1 MDPSTADLVAGP
13 LIVDD
18 LAPLREA
25 LGDLLTAR
33 RNAAGLTQRQLAHR
47 TSYARSTIGGAE
59 AGHRVPA
66 ESFWKHCDQ
75 LLGGG
80 GELLR
85 AYHQLATARSK
96 QKQRRDLFEQARRDT
111 RRDRLPS
118 PSPVRALDRTV
129 GAGVAVAAVTESAER
144 AFVVA
149 AAHESSD
156 HASRAEASNVG
167 DTTLEQLDADVMRI
181 ANAYVHAPPLPL
193 FVEMLRVRDR
203 VYRLLEGRQ
212 KPADTAHLY
221 LIAGALCGL
230 LANASTD
237 LGHRD
242 AAAEQGRAGWI
253 YAEQIGHNGLS
264 AWTRGM
270 QALIEYW
277 SGRPR
282 PALHLV
288 QAGHRHADSA
298 TAKVRLLN
306 IEARIWAAIGDV
318 GEVNRC
324 MRGIA
329 AARESSETDSVHDEI
344 GGVFAFDEA
353 KSHYYAGATYVHLGR
368 SAPALEETSRAIELY
383 ANEPAH
389 RRSFGPES
397 LARID
402 AGTAHLLTGNIDG
415 ASEAL
420 QPVLSLPADLR
431 ITQVSER
438 LIDFRRALAP
448 QRSIREARALDE
460 HVESFIDTSI
470 VPALPGS
477 PAGT

>member
-1 MDPSTADLVAGP
+1 MHPGTDDPGTDDLM
-13 LIVDD
+13 IDD

-47 TSYARSTIGGAE
+47 VNYARSTVGGAE
-59 AGHRVPA
+59 GGHRVPA
-66 ESFWKHCDQ
+66 ESFWKQCDQ

-85 AYHQLATARSK
+85 AYHQLAAARSDN
-96 QKQRRDLFEQARRDT
+96 KQRRDLVEQARRDA
-111 RRDRLPS
+111 RRDRYPL
-118 PSPVRALDRTV
+118 PSPVRALGRTV
-129 GAGVAVAAVTESAER
+129 GAGVAVAAASESAER
-144 AFVVA
+144 VFVVA

-167 DTTLEQLDADVMRI
+167 ETTLEQLDADVLRI
-181 ANAYVHAPPLPL
+181 ANGYVHAPPLPL

-212 KPADTAHLY
+212 KPSDTAHLY

-242 AAAEQGRAGWI
+242 AAAEQARAGWI
-253 YAEQIGHNGLS
+253 YAEQVGHNGLS

-282 PALHLV
+282 PALQLV
-288 QAGHRHADSA
+288 QSGHRHADSA
-298 TAKVRLLN
+298 TARVRLLN
-306 IEARIWAAIGDV
+306 IEARIHATTGNV

-324 MRGIA
+324 MQGIA
-329 AARESSETDSVHDEI
+329 AARGSSTTDTIHDEI

-353 KSHYYAGATYVHLGR
+353 KSHYYAGATYVHLG
-368 SAPALEETSRAIELY
+368 SPAPALEETSRAIELY
-383 ANEPAH
+383 ANEPAS

-402 AGTAHLLTGNIDG
+402 AGTAHLLAGNIDG
-415 ASEAL
+415 AREVL
-420 QPVLSLPADLR
+420 QPVLTLPVDLR

-438 LIDFRRALAP
+438 LTDFRRVIAP
-448 QRSIREARALDE
+448 QRAIRDARALDE
-460 HVESFIDTSI
+460 HVESFIDAST

-477 PAGT
+477 P